1 MNWGILKTKQKKL
14 VSSMHWAVLCSVQG
28 NNTVLK
34 LICISVKIVLD
45 GVTTMGS
52 AASDA
57 DLI

>member
-1 MNWGILKTKQKKL
+1 
-14 VSSMHWAVLCSVQG
+14 MHWAVLCSLQG

-34 LICISVKIVLD
+34 LIYISVKIVLD